1 MLETPCFT
9 TGAGLYRAGPGA
21 LGKPAGDRR
30 GLRPDRAILPRTRSA
45 VVNAAGA
52 RTVLRERVSG
62 IRVSGVASDL
72 STDIQT
78 MNVFLGVR
86 IPVGKILRG
95 AAVAAAGLAAVVAA
109 GCSVHSA
116 SETPSNE
123 RPPSATAPIQPATPV
138 ASTTATAE
146 PSASPSASQPEATA
160 SESFDAS
167 TRPGKIVAKFKDGP
181 QGPYFIL
188 APMDASQSAL
198 EAAWQQRGSL
208 EYSAKQRAEGEDL
221 DVTAIPIASA
231 WRVNVS
237 MDEFASYEL
246 YAVYPSSGDTAPSS
260 TDR

>member
-1 MLETPCFT
+1 
-9 TGAGLYRAGPGA
+9 
-21 LGKPAGDRR
+21 
-30 GLRPDRAILPRTRSA
+30 
-45 VVNAAGA
+45 
-52 RTVLRERVSG
+52 
-62 IRVSGVASDL
+62 
-72 STDIQT
+72 

-86 IPVGKILRG
+86 IPVRKILKG
-95 AAVAAAGLAAVVAA
+95 AALTAAGLAAVVAA

-146 PSASPSASQPEATA
+146 PSTEPSAEPSASTPETSA

>member
-1 MLETPCFT
+1 
-9 TGAGLYRAGPGA
+9 
-21 LGKPAGDRR
+21 
-30 GLRPDRAILPRTRSA
+30 
-45 VVNAAGA
+45 
-52 RTVLRERVSG
+52 
-62 IRVSGVASDL
+62 
-72 STDIQT
+72 

-167 TRPGKIVAKFKDGP
+167 TRPGKIVAKFEDGP

-237 MDEFASYEL
+237 MDEFASYKL